1 VIDLD
6 SLVRMNLDSFKLDD
20 RVDLEDLIEVGL
32 VDASWMD
39 RIDPRLA
46 ARLQI
51 ILDEVEREHRLS
63 EPPP

>member
-51 ILDEVEREHRLS
+51 MLDEVEPEHRLS